1 MWIRILI
8 HLISPQCFREQLL
21 VGSYRTCDAQNGQL
35 ISDFLGL
42 LTTLTAP
49 LTMIHLEG
57 MLETDVNFM
66 ISDRLNLPP
75 R

>member
-1 MWIRILI
+1 
-8 HLISPQCFREQLL
+8 
-21 VGSYRTCDAQNGQL
+21 VGSYRTSDAQNGQL

-42 LTTLTAP
+42 LTRLTAP

-57 MLETDVNFM
+57 IPEAEVNLM
-66 ISDRLNLPP
+66 ISDLLKLTP